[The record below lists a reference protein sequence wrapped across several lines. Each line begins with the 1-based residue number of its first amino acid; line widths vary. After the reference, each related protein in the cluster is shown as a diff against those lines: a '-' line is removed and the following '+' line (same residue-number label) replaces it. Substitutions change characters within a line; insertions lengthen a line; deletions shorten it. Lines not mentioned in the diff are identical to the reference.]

1 MRTSALAFGLA
12 VLSFSLPVPAPG
24 HTPATPF
31 RPVAAVTPFGSTAA
45 VIPSGST
52 AAVIPF
58 DSTAAA
64 MTAAGAP
71 YANWIAAGRRF
82 AEFDR
87 SAGTAVEVL
96 GDLAAA
102 DRIAVLVPGV
112 NTQLADFDRGLGGVT
127 RRAPAMQAR
136 SILSRLQA
144 DDPGARVA
152 VVAWLGYHPPDGVN
166 LASIRE
172 SRARS
177 GAAALVTFVRG
188 LLAQRPGADVTL
200 VGHSYGAIVAGL
212 AARDLP
218 EVDDVVVMGAPGL
231 GVDSA
236 ADLGGARVWSAL
248 APTDWIRK
256 IPQVR
261 LFGLGH
267 GSRPSSAG
275 FGSIPLPT
283 TGVAGHDYYLE
294 PGSATLDAVADVV
307 LGQTADLQDRS

>member
-1 MRTSALAFGLA
+1 MRTSLVISVA
-12 VLSFSLPVPAPG
+12 VLSTVTFSGARPPAPAS
-24 HTPATPF
+24 PAAVG
-31 RPVAAVTPFGSTAA
+31 PVAA
-45 VIPSGST
+45 
-52 AAVIPF
+52 
-58 DSTAAA
+58 AAA

-71 YANWIAAGRRF
+71 YANWIAAGRQF
-82 AEFDR
+82 VEFDK

-96 GDLAAA
+96 GDLATA

-136 SILSRLQA
+136 SILSQLQA
-144 DDPGARVA
+144 DGPGARVA

-166 LASIRE
+166 LAAIRE

-212 AARDLP
+212 AALELP